1 MSNAPSL
8 TGPTSPRQGSR
19 ILVIGCGFIGSNIV
33 EELVAAQLTPAVLT
47 RSRPSAAIAARVS
60 EADLH
65 LGDATDPGLLAAAL
79 KGVDHVVFSA
89 GGLLPAASEKNPE
102 LDARLTLEPVEAV
115 LTVLAE
121 RPGVALTYLSSGGTV
136 YGEPATVP
144 VPENAPTA
152 AFGAY
157 GRLHLAAEA
166 AVIEHAKRHDTPVR
180 ILRCATVYGPH
191 QSPDRGQGVIVTFLH
206 RIKSGIS
213 IELYGGGETVRDYVY
228 VGDVARVIVDL
239 IDRRDGPPILNVG
252 SGEGTALRDVL
263 SLAEA
268 AVGESAVIDRRPK
281 RGFEVRRIVLDI
293 AQLQRLIGFQ
303 PTPLKAGIAQ
313 TQKWLASG
321 IPEHV

>member
-8 TGPTSPRQGSR
+8 TGPTRPRQGSR

-33 EELVAAQLTPAVLT
+33 EELVAAQITPAVLT
-47 RSRPSAAIAARVS
+47 RSRPSAAVAASVS

-89 GGLLPAASEKNPE
+89 GGLLPAASEKHPE

-115 LTVLAE
+115 LTALAE

-144 VPENAPTA
+144 VPEHAPTA

-228 VGDVARVIVDL
+228 VGDVARAIVDL

-268 AVGESAVIDRRPK
+268 TVGEPAVIDRRPK

-293 AQLQRLIGFQ
+293 TQLQRLIGFQ